1 MWPESPVQGRRNDV
15 QAPDCSTA
23 TLGLEWGCETPW
35 AGGFHLGCD
44 AEGACLPMSM
54 YIPSN

>member
-15 QAPDCSTA
+15 QTPDCSTA

-35 AGGFHLGCD
+35 AGGFTLAAMWRVHASL
-44 AEGACLPMSM
+44 
-54 YIPSN
+54 